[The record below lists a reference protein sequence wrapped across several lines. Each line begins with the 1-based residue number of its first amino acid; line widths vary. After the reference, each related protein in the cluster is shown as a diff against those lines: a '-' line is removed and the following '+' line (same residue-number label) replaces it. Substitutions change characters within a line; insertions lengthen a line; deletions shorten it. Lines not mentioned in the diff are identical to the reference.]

1 MTRRESSARSWSSRL
16 VAAACIALVIWPAMA
31 TAKPA
36 KTRPSK
42 NRAAQ
47 EQAAALSQVAAAKNE
62 AGDFK
67 LCAEFY
73 HQAYRTDPTFLG
85 YLFSAA
91 RCEQKAGDLDA
102 AERDFRQFLARAP
115 KEDELVAKASAY
127 LDEILAERQKARPV
141 DKQAPAD
148 KPAPVEPPAAVTPVQ
163 APSQTPPSSG
173 NGLGWAVLG
182 GGAALAAVG
191 AYLVADGLAARAA
204 LEDDLALPQGG
215 IITKLSPSEARD
227 RESSYRTRLGL
238 GGGLVGL
245 GVAALGAGVWLLV
258 RTPSDV
264 AVAPALLPSG
274 QAGRS
279 VVGLGLTLGWR

>member
-1 MTRRESSARSWSSRL
+1 M
-16 VAAACIALVIWPAMA
+16 AA
-31 TAKPA
+31 AKPA
-36 KTRPSK
+36 KARPSK

-91 RCEQKAGDLDA
+91 RCEQKAGNLDA
-102 AERDFRQFLARAP
+102 AERDFRDFLARAP
-115 KEDELVAKASAY
+115 KGDELVGKAGEF
-127 LDEILAERQKARPV
+127 LDEILAERHKARQV
-141 DKQAPAD
+141 DKQPPAD
-148 KPAPVEPPAAVTPVQ
+148 QPAAVEPPAAVTPVQ
-163 APSQTPPSSG
+163 APPQEPSPSSG
-173 NGLGWAVLG
+173 NGVAWAVLG

-191 AYLVADGLAARAA
+191 AYFVADGLAARTA
-204 LEDDLALPQGG
+204 LQHDLALPQGG
-215 IITKLSPSEARD
+215 IITKLSPSEAHD

-238 GGGLVGL
+238 GGGLAGL
-245 GVAALGAGVWLLV
+245 GVVALGAGVWLLV

-264 AVAPALLPSG
+264 AVAPTLLP
-274 QAGRS
+274 AGRS
-279 VVGLGLTLGWR
+279 GRSVAGLNLTLGWR